1 MNARVLGAAL
11 AALLLAGC
19 GGAAQPA
26 PSSAPASTAA
36 KPAASVAAKPS
47 ASAAAKPAASA
58 AAKPAAS
65 GLTKLLVPFSAT
77 SADTVPSW
85 VSYEAGYF
93 EKNGLDVNLQ
103 YVAGGPKTLAALM
116 SSQGQLSEQGGN
128 EAMSAVAGG
137 ADLVLIAGL
146 MPVYPF
152 KLEAIK
158 GINSLEDLKG
168 KKLGV
173 SSIGGTADVAL
184 RLFLQKHGIDP
195 DKDVQIIAVGDPAT
209 VLGALKSGAISAA
222 LQAPPNLLQAEAA
235 GTHPIGDLAGDKIP
249 NAQTSLTVQRSW
261 LNANRPIAQKFI
273 DATIQGLVRIHQD
286 KALAEQVLA
295 KYTKYTDPKG
305 LDATYDLYANEVWPV
320 YPHVEA
326 NQLAQGLEEL
336 SKKNEKLRGFDTS
349 KMLDDSLVQDAEKR
363 GVGGK

>member
-1 MNARVLGAAL
+1 MPAMFNQRLIAATL
-11 AALLLAGC
+11 ATLLLVGC
-19 GGAAQPA
+19 GGAAPA
-26 PSSAPASTAA
+26 PSGAAPATTPSGSA
-36 KPAASVAAKPS
+36 K
-47 ASAAAKPAASA
+47 AAAKPAASA
-58 AAKPAAS
+58 SS

-85 VSYEAGYF
+85 VSFEAGYF
-93 EKNGLDVNLQ
+93 AKDGLDVDLQ

-116 SSQGQLSEQGGN
+116 SGQGQLSEQGGN

-137 ADLVLIAGL
+137 EDLVLIAGL

-184 RLFLQKHGIDP
+184 RLFLKKHGIDP
-195 DKDVQIIAVGDPAT
+195 DKDVQIVAVGDPAT
-209 VLGALKSGAISAA
+209 VLGALKSGAVSAS

-235 GTHPIGDLAGDKIP
+235 GTHAIGDLASDKIP

-286 KALAEQVLA
+286 RAFTEQVLA

-320 YPHVEA
+320 YPHIQA
-326 NQLAQGLEEL
+326 DQLAQGLEEL
-336 SKKNEKLRGFDTS
+336 SKKNEKLRNFDPS